1 METMKGKNI
10 FGLEEPF
17 FPSDNLIQTEE
28 TKDIYSIKDIENI
41 TGVKAHTLRIWEQ
54 RYNFLTTKRT
64 PTNIRY
70 FDDADLRKLLN
81 ITLLNANGYK
91 ISRIASMSDN
101 EIKDKCHAITLH
113 NHAENKEIQSLVDA
127 MMAFDEFEFNKCISN
142 SILKKGIV
150 KTMVD
155 LVFPFLE
162 KCGVLW
168 IVGEIQPAH
177 EHFASNLIRQK
188 LHVGIDNV
196 GGNYLPHAKKFL
208 LFVPTGESH
217 DIGLLFANFMLRAKG
232 HKVIYLGT
240 SLPFEDLSTIFSFHK
255 PDFIF
260 SIITALNSKIKIQ
273 HFVDTLS
280 EKFPNTQLL
289 LSGNQI
295 ISKKDLIVPSNVKIL
310 YNPFDFEALIE
321 EQSKP

>member
-1 METMKGKNI
+1 MKGKNI

-17 FPSDNLIQTEE
+17 FPSDNVIQTEE

-64 PTNIRY
+64 STNIRY

-81 ITLLNANGYK
+81 ITLLNTNGYK
-91 ISRIASMSDN
+91 ISRIASMSEN
-101 EIKDKCHAITLH
+101 EIKDKCHAITTH
-113 NHAENKEIQSLVDA
+113 KNAENKEIEVLVQSMLQ
-127 MMAFDEFEFNKCISN
+127 FDEFEFNKTISN

-162 KCGVLW
+162 KCGILW

-196 GGNYLPHAKKFL
+196 GGNYLPNAKKFL

-217 DIGLLFANFMLRAKG
+217 DIGLLFANFMLRSKG

-240 SLPFEDLSTIFSFHK
+240 SLPFEDLSTIFSLHQ

-273 HFVDTLS
+273 HFVNTLA
-280 EKFPNTQLL
+280 EKFPQTQLL

-295 ISKKDLIVPSNVKIL
+295 ISKRDLQLPPNVQII
-310 YNPFDFEALIE
+310 YNPIGFETLID
-321 EQSKP
+321 SLS